1 MTTIYI
7 IIDLLNPKDI
17 QAFRSKPDAEQALSN
32 LQDDV
37 DPDHKWD
44 LLSVQ
49 EQ

>member
-1 MTTIYI
+1 MIYL

-17 QAFRSKPDAEQALSN
+17 QAFKSKVDADKELSN

-37 DPDHKWD
+37 DPDHKWE
-44 LLSVQ
+44 LISVE